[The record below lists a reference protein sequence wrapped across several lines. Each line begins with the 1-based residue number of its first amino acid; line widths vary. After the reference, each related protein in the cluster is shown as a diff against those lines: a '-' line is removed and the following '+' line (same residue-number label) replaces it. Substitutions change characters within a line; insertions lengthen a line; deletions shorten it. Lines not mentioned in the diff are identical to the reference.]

1 MAKKRKKKKRRN
13 QRRIVQSTNAQEFQE
28 KAVSTDKKRDR
39 KKHFLITSLILVLIG
54 AFLVIF
60 LIQIPR
66 KRIIKDSDLNVLL
79 VTLDTTRAD
88 RLGCYGY
95 PGAKT
100 PNIDSLCQNGVQF
113 LNAYCPVPLTLPSHC
128 SILTGTTPV
137 YHQVR
142 NNGSYYLSPA
152 IQTLAEVLKRN
163 GLKTAAFV
171 SSFTVDSRFG
181 LDQGFDTYDDLL
193 SPNMAYKG
201 LNSERRA
208 DAVYSSFSRWL
219 DENSTSHF
227 FSWVHF
233 FDPHIPYDPPSP
245 YREEFLNNP
254 YDGEIAYMDFY
265 VGKVVEKLK
274 EQGLLEK
281 TLIILAGD
289 HGEAFGEKQE
299 EWHGVFIY
307 ESTMRIPLVFYC
319 TASLPPGECVEAR
332 VRLIDLMPSVLDMMK
347 IPIPEEIQGASLLP
361 YIQGK
366 KKQDLS
372 TYIESY
378 YPRENYGWSELVGLI
393 DGTWKYIQ
401 APKPELYNLSLD
413 PGEEKNLIEEENK
426 VAQEK
431 KEKLADIIASSISP
445 VVAQKRALTPEESK
459 RLRSLGYVS
468 TSESPSEEELPDPK
482 DRIDELLM
490 IQRAK
495 DYESQKKFSEAAAI
509 YEKILALR
517 PYVETSYVNLALMR
531 IEMKEYDEA
540 VRILE
545 KGLEKIPESEA
556 LLSRLGHT
564 FMLLGRVKKA
574 LDTFDLILKNNPS
587 HFDALLASAR
597 MLDLTGQ
604 KEDAQ
609 NYYRKALEVEPEN
622 KIARKNYASSL
633 ASTQMLDQA
642 ISIYL
647 GLKKDYPDDWEILQD
662 LGIALG
668 YAGDIS
674 RSIENLEEAVS
685 LHPNPV
691 AYYNLAVGKK
701 QVGDLE
707 EAVRY
712 LKLYLENFEGEKEET
727 IDIARAELQN
737 LEAALK
743 KKL

>member
-1 MAKKRKKKKRRN
+1 MVKKKKKRRN
-13 QRRIVQSTNAQEFQE
+13 KRRAVQIVKTQVTEGD
-28 KAVSTDKKRDR
+28 AVPLDKKRDR
-39 KKHFLITSLILVLIG
+39 KKFFIVASIFLASAA
-54 AFLVIF
+54 AFLAIF
-60 LIQIPR
+60 FIQIPR
-66 KRIIKDSDLNVLL
+66 KKIIKDSGLNVLL

-95 PGAKT
+95 LRAKT
-100 PNIDSLCQNGVQF
+100 PNIDSLSQNGVQF

-128 SILTGTTPV
+128 SILTGTNPV

-142 NNGSYYLSPA
+142 NNGSYYLTPA

-181 LDQGFDTYDDLL
+181 LDQGFGVYDDML
-193 SPNMAYKG
+193 SPDLAYKG

-245 YREEFLNNP
+245 FREEFKENP

-265 VGKVVEKLK
+265 VGKIVEKLK
-274 EQGLLEK
+274 EHGLWGK
-281 TLIILAGD
+281 TLIVLAGD

-307 ESTMRIPLVFYC
+307 ESTIRVPLVFYC
-319 TASLPPGECVEAR
+319 ADNLPPGERIESR
-332 VRLIDLMPSVLDMMK
+332 VRLIDLMPTVLDMMK
-347 IPIPEEIQGASLLP
+347 IQVPEQVQGVSLLP
-361 YIQGK
+361 YIEGK

-393 DGTWKYIQ
+393 DGTWKYIR

-413 PGEEKNLIEEENK
+413 PGEENNLIEKEINI
-426 VAQEK
+426 AQEK
-431 KEKLADIIASSISP
+431 KEKLENNIEISISP
-445 VVAQKRALTPEESK
+445 IVAQKRTLTPEESQ
-459 RLRSLGYVS
+459 RLRSLGYIS
-468 TSESPSEEELPDPK
+468 TTESRSAEELPDPK

-495 DYESQKKFSEAAAI
+495 DCESEKKFSEAASI
-509 YEKILALR
+509 YEKILDLR
-517 PYVETSYVNLALMR
+517 PNVATSYVNLALMR
-531 IEMKEYDEA
+531 IEMREFDEA

-545 KGLEKIPESEA
+545 EGLKKIPESEA

-564 FMLLGRVKKA
+564 YVLLGRAKKA
-574 LDTFDLILKNNPS
+574 LDIFDLILKNNPR

-609 NYYRKALEVEPEN
+609 NFYRKALEVEPEN
-622 KIARKNYASSL
+622 KVARKNYASNL
-633 ASTQMLDQA
+633 ASTKMFDQA
-642 ISIYL
+642 ISIFL
-647 GLKKDYPDDWEILQD
+647 GLKEDYPDDWEILQD
-662 LGIALG
+662 LGIAFG

-674 RSIENLEEAVS
+674 RSIENLEEAVR

-691 AYYNLAVGKK
+691 AYYNLAVGEK
-701 QVGDLE
+701 QVGNLE
-707 EAVRY
+707 EAVSY
-712 LKLYLENFEGEKEET
+712 LKLYLENPEGEQEET
-727 IDIARAELQN
+727 IEIARAELKS
-737 LEAALK
+737 LEDALK